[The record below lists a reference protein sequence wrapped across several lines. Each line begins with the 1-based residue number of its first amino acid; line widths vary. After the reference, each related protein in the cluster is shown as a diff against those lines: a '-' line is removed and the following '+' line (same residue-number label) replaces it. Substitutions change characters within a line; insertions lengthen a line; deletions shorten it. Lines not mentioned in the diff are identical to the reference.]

1 MFYKNRIKYLG
12 DTMNLKS
19 IFGKNIKYYRFQ
31 LKYSQ
36 EQLAE
41 TLNMSR
47 SFISHLESPNVNKG
61 ISIDTLFLISQKFN
75 LEIRDFF
82 EGYEEFYHI

>member
-1 MFYKNRIKYLG
+1 MMHSTDEIYTLI
-12 DTMNLKS
+12 
-19 IFGKNIKYYRFQ
+19 GKNIKNIREHK
-31 LKYSQ
+31 LKLTQ

-75 LEIRDFF
+75 LDIRDFF

>member
-1 MFYKNRIKYLG
+1 MNQEKIGKFISVSRKNK
-12 DTMNLKS
+12 NLT
-19 IFGKNIKYYRFQ
+19 
-31 LKYSQ
+31 Q

-75 LEIRDFF
+75 LDIRDFF

>member
-1 MFYKNRIKYLG
+1 MIHSADEIYTLI
-12 DTMNLKS
+12 
-19 IFGKNIKYYRFQ
+19 GKNIKNIRERR
-31 LKYSQ
+31 LKLTQ

-41 TLNMSR
+41 ALNMSR

-75 LEIRDFF
+75 LDIRDFF
-82 EGYEEFYHI
+82 EGYEKFYHI

>member
-1 MFYKNRIKYLG
+1 MIHSTDEIYTLI
-12 DTMNLKS
+12 
-19 IFGKNIKYYRFQ
+19 GKNIKNIREHR
-31 LKYSQ
+31 LKLTQ

-75 LEIRDFF
+75 LDIRDFF
-82 EGYEEFYHI
+82 EGYEKFYHI

>member
-1 MFYKNRIKYLG
+1 MMHSTDEIYTLI
-12 DTMNLKS
+12 
-19 IFGKNIKYYRFQ
+19 GKNIKNIREHK
-31 LKYSQ
+31 LKLTQ
-36 EQLAE
+36 DQLAE

-75 LEIRDFF
+75 LDIRDFF

>member
-1 MFYKNRIKYLG
+1 
-12 DTMNLKS
+12 MNLKS

-41 TLNMSR
+41 KCNISATYLSEIERGMHSLDFDKIEILSKNLN
-47 SFISHLESPNVNKG
+47 IEPYQ
-61 ISIDTLFLISQKFN
+61 LFLQTKHNITLPRRIDMVEK
-75 LEIRDFF
+75 
-82 EGYEEFYHI
+82 